1 MGATGAES
9 AIFFPRGPCR
19 NRAKFAARLTR
30 STPVDHVGR
39 HGHSLKIDRAVIVKR
54 ALLWGRERGGVARKE
69 FERKPRTF

>member
-54 ALLWGRERGGVARKE
+54 ALLWGASDGVASKE